1 MSLYGG
7 IRARSFFRHHSRQ
20 LVNRIIAEEVLY
32 YKLSLSETKYNIYGE
47 SKNKMYNQPIL
58 IACLHTLDPQTS
70 EDDTYGKSIAQLIEF
85 RFLRDDLI
93 DLNLVTEAGDIICW
107 QESYYEVDLVVE
119 TQFIMGKVPEYSLE
133 SDLEKYGESWSMICK
148 SHLTGVNKLNLIKTT

>member
-1 MSLYGG
+1 MALFGG

-32 YKLSLSETKYNIYGE
+32 YKLSLSETRYNIYGE

-58 IACLHTLDPQTS
+58 IACLYLVQDQVS
-70 EDDTYGKSIAQLIEF
+70 EDDTYGKSRGQGAEF

-93 DLNLVTEAGDIICW
+93 DLNLVMEAGDIICW
-107 QESYYEVDLVVE
+107 QESYYEVDLVTENQRV
-119 TQFIMGKVPEYSLE
+119 MGKNPEYSLQA
-133 SDLEKYGESWSMICK
+133 DLQKYGESWSIICK
-148 SHLTGVNKLNLIKTT
+148 THLTSVNKLNIIKST

>member
-1 MSLYGG
+1 MALFGG

-47 SKNKMYNQPIL
+47 SKNKMYSQPIL
-58 IACLHTLDPQTS
+58 ITCLYLVQDQVS
-70 EDDTYGKSIAQLIEF
+70 EDDTFGKSRGQAAEF

-93 DLNLVTEAGDIICW
+93 DLNLVPEAGDIISW
-107 QESYYEVDLVVE
+107 QESYYEVDLVTENQRV
-119 TQFIMGKVPEYSLE
+119 MGKNPEYSLQ
-133 SDLEKYGESWSMICK
+133 SDLQKYGESWSMICK
-148 SHLTGVNKLNLIKTT
+148 THLTSVNKLNIIKST

>member
-1 MSLYGG
+1 MALFGG

-58 IACLHTLDPQTS
+58 IACLYLVQDQVS
-70 EDDTYGKSIAQLIEF
+70 EDDTFGKSRGKAAEF
-85 RFLRDDLI
+85 RFLRDDLV
-93 DLNLVTEAGDIICW
+93 DLNLVAEAGDIISW
-107 QESYYEVDLVVE
+107 QESYYEVDLVTENQRV
-119 TQFIMGKVPEYSLE
+119 MGKNPEYSLQ
-133 SDLEKYGESWSMICK
+133 SDLQKYGESWSMICK
-148 SHLTGVNKLNLIKTT
+148 THLTSVNKLNIIKST

>member
-1 MSLYGG
+1 MALFGG

-58 IACLHTLDPQTS
+58 IACLYLVQDQVS
-70 EDDTYGKSIAQLIEF
+70 EDDTFGKSRGQAAEF
-85 RFLRDDLI
+85 RFLRDDLV
-93 DLNLVTEAGDIICW
+93 DLNLVAEAGDIISW
-107 QESYYEVDLVVE
+107 QESYYEVDLVTENQRV
-119 TQFIMGKVPEYSLE
+119 MGKNPEYSLQ
-133 SDLEKYGESWSMICK
+133 SDLQKYGESWSMICK
-148 SHLTGVNKLNLIKTT
+148 THLTSVNKLNIIKST

>member
-1 MSLYGG
+1 MALFGG

-47 SKNKMYNQPIL
+47 SKSKMYNQPIL
-58 IACLHTLDPQTS
+58 IACLYLVQDQVS
-70 EDDTYGKSIAQLIEF
+70 EDDTFGKSRGQAAEF

-93 DLNLVTEAGDIICW
+93 DLNLVPEAGDIISW
-107 QESYYEVDLVVE
+107 QESYYEVDLVTENQRV
-119 TQFIMGKVPEYSLE
+119 MGKNPEYSLQ
-133 SDLEKYGESWSMICK
+133 SDLQKYGESWSMICK
-148 SHLTGVNKLNLIKTT
+148 THLTSVNKLNIIKST

>member
-1 MSLYGG
+1 MALFGG

-58 IACLHTLDPQTS
+58 ITCLYLVQDQVS
-70 EDDTYGKSIAQLIEF
+70 EDDTFGKSRGQAAEF

-93 DLNLVTEAGDIICW
+93 DLNLVPEAGDIISW
-107 QESYYEVDLVVE
+107 QESYYEVDLVTENQRV
-119 TQFIMGKVPEYSLE
+119 MGKNPEYSLQ
-133 SDLEKYGESWSMICK
+133 SDLQKYGESWSMICK
-148 SHLTGVNKLNLIKTT
+148 THLTSVNKLNIIKST

>member
-20 LVNRIIAEEVLY
+20 IVNRIVAEEVLY
-32 YKLSLSETKYNIYGE
+32 YKLSLAETKYNIYGE

-58 IACLHTLDPQTS
+58 IACLYTLNGQES
-70 EDDTYGKSIAQLIEF
+70 ADDTYGTSISQDTEF
-85 RFLRDDLI
+85 RFLRDDLVK
-93 DLNLVTEAGDIICW
+93 LNLVTEIGDIICW
-107 QESYYEVDLVVE
+107 QESNYEVTLVVE

-133 SDLEKYGESWSMICK
+133 SDLQKYGESWSMVCK
-148 SHLTGVNKLNLIKTT
+148 THLTAGNKLNISKST

>member
-32 YKLSLSETKYNIYGE
+32 YKLSLSETRYNMYGE

-58 IACLHTLDPQTS
+58 IACLHTLTGQEPAA
-70 EDDTYGKSIAQLIEF
+70 DTYGTSISQDTEF
-85 RFLRDDLI
+85 RFLRDDLV
-93 DLNLVTEAGDIICW
+93 DLNLVTEIGDIICW
-107 QESYYEVDLVVE
+107 QESYYEVTLVVE
-119 TQFIMGKVPEYSLE
+119 TQFIMGKVPEFSLE
-133 SDLEKYGESWSMICK
+133 SDLQKYGESWSMVCRT
-148 SHLTGVNKLNLIKTT
+148 HLTAGNKLNITKST

>member
-1 MSLYGG
+1 M
-7 IRARSFFRHHSRQ
+7 
-20 LVNRIIAEEVLY
+20 
-32 YKLSLSETKYNIYGE
+32 YGE

-70 EDDTYGKSIAQLIEF
+70 EDDTYGKSIAQTTEF

-93 DLNLVTEAGDIICW
+93 DINLVAEAGDIICW
-107 QESYYEVDLVVE
+107 LESYYEVDLVTE

-133 SDLEKYGESWSMICK
+133 SDLEKYGESWSIICK
-148 SHLTGVNKLNLIKTT
+148 THLTGVNKLNITKST

>member
-1 MSLYGG
+1 MALYGG

-70 EDDTYGKSIAQLIEF
+70 DDATYGKSIAQLIEF
-85 RFLRDDLI
+85 RFLRDDLV
-93 DLNLVTEAGDIICW
+93 DLNLVTEAGDIIYW

-119 TQFIMGKVPEYSLE
+119 TQFVMGKVPEYSLE

>member
-20 LVNRIIAEEVLY
+20 IVNRIVAEEVLY

-58 IACLHTLDPQTS
+58 ITCLHTLEGQTS
-70 EDDTYGKSIAQLIEF
+70 EDGTYGKSIAQLIEF
-85 RFLRDDLI
+85 RFLRDDLVDI
-93 DLNLVTEAGDIICW
+93 NLVTEAGDIICW

-119 TQFIMGKVPEYSLE
+119 SQFIMGKNPEYSLE

-148 SHLTGVNKLNLIKTT
+148 AHLTGVNKLNLIKTT

>member
-1 MSLYGG
+1 MALYGG

-32 YKLSLSETKYNIYGE
+32 YKLSLSETKYNLYGE

-70 EDDTYGKSIAQLIEF
+70 EDDTYGKSIAQTIEF

-93 DLNLVTEAGDIICW
+93 DINLVTEPGDIICW

-119 TQFIMGKVPEYSLE
+119 TQFVMGKVPEYSLE

-148 SHLTGVNKLNLIKTT
+148 CHLTGANKLNITKST